1 MLTSLFILAS
11 TLLLIIP
18 FKKKIFIP
26 SVLTLFLLSLIHLLK
41 TPIYFNLFHL
51 KTFISDLLSNNLIIL
66 TLWISAFIVIA
77 SQKVFLIKNKDY
89 YFFFLIIILAII
101 LVLRFSFSNFLLF
114 YIIFEASLI
123 PTLFIILGWGYQP
136 ERFQAR
142 FYLIIYTVS
151 ASLPLLI
158 SIIIIFNSSGS
169 LSLFSFYWGISISN
183 QLINFWWLVTILAF
197 LVKTP
202 LYIVHLWLPK
212 AHVEA
217 PVAGS
222 MILAGIL
229 LKLGSYGLF
238 RLAHKFP
245 FYNTTSSSA
254 VVTLRLFGGVIARF
268 ICIRQT
274 DIKSLIAY
282 SSVRHIGLTTGGIIS
297 NTLWGWHGAFIILI
311 AHGLCS
317 SCLFALANITY
328 ESTQRRRLYI
338 TKGLLNLFP
347 FITFWWFCLRSCNIA
362 APPSLNLAGEILLIT
377 RNLSYS
383 IITSL
388 SLAIISFIA
397 AVYSLILYTSTQH
410 GQSPSFINSINLL
423 TPRNYSISFFHL
435 TPLILIILN
444 LNSFSLWLWPYS
456 WITTLN
462 CRFKSVPYTKAW

>member
-1 MLTSLFILAS
+1 MLNSI
-11 TLLLIIP
+11 
-18 FKKKIFIP
+18 
-26 SVLTLFLLSLIHLLK
+26 FLLSSSLLLL
-41 TPIYFNLFHL
+41 PLFNK
-51 KTFISDLLSNNLIIL
+51 KTFIPTVIGLFFLSLFFLIKTPLYLTSIHLRTFINDLLSNNLIIL
-66 TLWISAFIVIA
+66 TLWVSAFIIIA
-77 SQKVFLIKNKDY
+77 RQKIFITQNKES
-89 YFFFLIIILAII
+89 FFFFFVIMLSIILI
-101 LVLRFSFSNFLLF
+101 LRFSFSNFLLF

-142 FYLIIYTVS
+142 FYLILYTVS

-158 SIIIIFNSSGS
+158 SIILIFNFSGR
-169 LSLFSFYWGISISN
+169 LSFFSFFWSFPMSQG
-183 QLINFWWLVTILAF
+183 LINFWWLITILAF

-245 FYNTTSSSA
+245 LYNLTSSSF
-254 VVTLRLFGGVIARF
+254 VVTLSLLGGVIARF

-282 SSVRHIGLTTGGIIS
+282 SSVSHMGLTTGGIIS

-328 ESTQRRRLYI
+328 ESTQRRRIYI

-347 FITFWWFCLRSCNIA
+347 FITFWWFCLSSCNIA

-377 RNLSYS
+377 RNLSYR
-383 IITSL
+383 IVTSL
-388 SLAIISFIA
+388 SLAIMSFMA

-410 GQSPSFINSINLL
+410 GHSPSFINSMNLL
-423 TPRNYSISFFHL
+423 TPRNYTIAFFHL
-435 TPLILIILN
+435 APLVLIILK
-444 LNSFSLWLWPYS
+444 LDSFSLWLWPYS
-456 WITTLN
+456 WKTTLN